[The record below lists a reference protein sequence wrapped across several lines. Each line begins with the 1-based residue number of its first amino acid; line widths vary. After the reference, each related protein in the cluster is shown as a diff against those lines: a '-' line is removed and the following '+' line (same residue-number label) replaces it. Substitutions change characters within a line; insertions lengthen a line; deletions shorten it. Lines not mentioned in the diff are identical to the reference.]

1 MIDGL
6 QEKTYESDA
15 QARDA
20 KNLPLEN
27 FFVIYIHFGR

>member
-6 QEKTYESDA
+6 QEKTYDA

-20 KNLPLEN
+20 KNFPLEN